1 MAMLQS
7 PKKRIWPLL
16 KPRICSNM
24 RRHPEG
30 EIRGSSPSITSSSA
44 RACQSVLVSKADY
57 FLAGAAGVAALL
69 LLFDPRMALK
79 KSDEG
84 STTITSLFL
93 LKLAL

>member
-1 MAMLQS
+1 MAILHS
-7 PKKRIWPLL
+7 PKKRICPLL
-16 KPRICSNM
+16 RARIRSNM

-30 EIRGSSPSITSSSA
+30 EIRGSNPSITSSSA
-44 RACQSVLVSKADY
+44 SACQSVLVSKADY
-57 FLAGAAGVAALL
+57 FFTGAADAAELL
-69 LLFDPRMALK
+69 PDPRMALK

>member
-1 MAMLQS
+1 
-7 PKKRIWPLL
+7 
-16 KPRICSNM
+16 M
-24 RRHPEG
+24 RRHPKG
-30 EIRGSSPSITSSSA
+30 EIRGGSPFINSSSA
-44 RACQSVLVSKADY
+44 NPCQSVLVSKAAY
-57 FLAGAAGVAALL
+57 FFAGTAGATEL